1 MMTSALVIRVVVE
14 RNRPGGRLTEIRVVF
29 IFNLIT
35 DTESLLGLVSGHA
48 YF

>member
-1 MMTSALVIRVVVE
+1 MTSAMICVAAE
-14 RNRPGGRLTEIRVVF
+14 RNRPRGRLTEIRVVL